1 MDLILI
7 FIIFTIHLL
16 LNVYKDL
23 LESVWEGV
31 EEWDSDQNL
40 ESEDNEGE
48 EYE

>member
-1 MDLILI
+1 MKI
-7 FIIFTIHLL
+7 
-16 LNVYKDL
+16 YKYL

-31 EEWDSDQNL
+31 EEWDSDENL